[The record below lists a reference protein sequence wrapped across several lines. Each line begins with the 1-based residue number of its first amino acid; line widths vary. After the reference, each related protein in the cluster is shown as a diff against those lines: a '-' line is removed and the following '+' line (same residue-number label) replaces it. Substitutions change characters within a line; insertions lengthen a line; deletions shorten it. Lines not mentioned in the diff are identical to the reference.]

1 MQKAKFMRDTE
12 MPFIITVNVQKKSL
26 RHMLKQHKLAF
37 YKLFCIHFK
46 GIYILKERH
55 NSQ

>member
-26 RHMLKQHKLAF
+26 RHMLKQH
-37 YKLFCIHFK
+37 
-46 GIYILKERH
+46 
-55 NSQ
+55 